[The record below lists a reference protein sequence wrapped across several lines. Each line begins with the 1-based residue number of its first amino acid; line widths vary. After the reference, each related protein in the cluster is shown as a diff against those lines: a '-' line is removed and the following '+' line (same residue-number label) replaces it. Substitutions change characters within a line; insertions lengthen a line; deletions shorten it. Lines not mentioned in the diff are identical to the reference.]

1 MNESCYKPP
10 RCYYC
15 GASHQPE
22 GGPLLHTQVP
32 IIERGVVAR
41 LLKARICDDCAWADA
56 FEPDDPDAH
65 DHYPDVS
72 DRNAGLPSLYPPRY

>member
-1 MNESCYKPP
+1 MKGEDDMEKTDKPA

-32 IIERGVVAR
+32 IIEHGVVAR
-41 LLKARICDDCAWADA
+41 LLKARICDDCAWADDM
-56 FEPDDPDAH
+56 EPVDDWSYSW
-65 DHYPDVS
+65 DHYTEPK
-72 DRNAGLPSLYPPRY
+72 GL